1 MGKLERE
8 AQEKITTRERGV
20 GVKFNAWRGGI
31 AFSFLFANWKC
42 TGRVSVSSN
51 KQCLHDEP

>member
-1 MGKLERE
+1 MGKLESR
-8 AQEKITTRERGV
+8 AQEKRTTRKSRV
-20 GVKFNAWRGGI
+20 GVKFNTWRGGI

-42 TGRVSVSSN
+42 TGRVSVRSN